1 MKTLLCVVTVI
12 VSLTATTSW
21 AVDAKACGDTVV
33 SKAKEL
39 KVLGAGGED
48 MARAICKDLKQADR
62 DTFASCAKS
71 AATKDAIDGC
81 MRVAGR
87 KAMGR

>member
-1 MKTLLCVVTVI
+1 MKTFATAVAVLVTLVA
-12 VSLTATTSW
+12 SSSW
-21 AVDAKACGDTVV
+21 AVDATACGDTVV

-39 KVLGAGGED
+39 KVLGTGGEK
-48 MARAICKDLKQADR
+48 MARAICQDLKQADR
-62 DTFASCAKS
+62 DTFASCAKN

-81 MRVAGR
+81 MRTAGR

>member
-1 MKTLLCVVTVI
+1 MKTLASAVTVV
-12 VSLTATTSW
+12 VSLFASSSW

-33 SKAKEL
+33 TRAKEL

-48 MARAICKDLKQADR
+48 MARAICHDLKQADR
-62 DTFASCAKS
+62 DTFASCAKN

-81 MRVAGR
+81 MRTAGR